1 MDGWILVDMILSK
14 DPVNQGIIV
23 SGRQNSSET
32 VDPQY
37 GDRVGF
43 LSKPLDPADLGRRIA
58 LASGSP
64 E

>member
-1 MDGWILVDMILSK
+1 MLVDMILSK

-23 SGRQNSSET
+23 SGRQNSTEA

-37 GDRVGF
+37 GDRVRF

>member
-1 MDGWILVDMILSK
+1 MILSK

-23 SGRQNSSET
+23 SGRQNSTEA

-37 GDRVGF
+37 GDRVRF

>member
-1 MDGWILVDMILSK
+1 MILSK

-32 VDPQY
+32 VVPQY
-37 GDRVGF
+37 GDRVRF